1 MEISVGGYSFPCFS
15 FFAFREDFSTL
26 CSCRMAQVYGQ
37 VPVVVFCVEA

>member
-26 CSCRMAQVYGQ
+26 CSCLLTQEYMYF
-37 VPVVVFCVEA
+37 PVVVFCVEA